1 MLGRLPLATIERR
14 MMKIS
19 WVVADGYTF
28 DPTINLNQV
37 KDIGPV
43 WGSWRTWRSCGTD
56 NVIAHEFKK
65 SQDLLQRAF
74 QAVCNFYVPKHD
86 YQSLGRPMGVKLYDG
101 EYNSQVDHVEE
112 VIAMHLAAQSS
123 DIVLMLGFNLVVPEN
138 ITDKLEQHKIKN
150 YHGLVRSAI
159 AANDTV
165 QWVAVD
171 HTNTPDQAYSTL
183 SNFSCD
189 IMDNVLQLLT

>member
-1 MLGRLPLATIERR
+1 
-14 MMKIS
+14 MKIS

-28 DPTINLNQV
+28 DPTIHLNQV

-56 NVIAHEFKK
+56 NVISHEFKK
-65 SQDLLQRAF
+65 SQELLQRAF
-74 QAVCNFYVPKHD
+74 QAVCNFYIPKHD
-86 YQSLGRPMGVKLYDG
+86 YQGHGRPMGVKLYDG
-101 EYNSQVDHVEE
+101 EYNSQLDRVEE
-112 VIAMHLAAQSS
+112 IIAMHLAAQSS
-123 DIVLMLGFNLVVPEN
+123 DIVLMLGFNLVMPEN

-159 AANDTV
+159 AANENV

-171 HTNTPDQAYSTL
+171 HASTPDQAYSTL
-183 SNFSCD
+183 PNFSCD
-189 IMDNVLQLLT
+189 VMDNVLQLLT